1 MNNDLP
7 TPKLTLNPDIKNNH
21 EIESLSKDEYKEVKL
36 TDEEMKTVED
46 FAEKIE
52 LRDSNMIVRYG
63 AEAQKKMTD
72 FSENALSL
80 VRTKDLGTVG
90 NILTD
95 VVLELKGFDTTE
107 KTKGVLG
114 FFKKPVNKV
123 ESLKIKYD
131 KAEANIDK
139 VCEILENHQL
149 ELLKDIAM
157 LDKMFELNK
166 VYFKELTM
174 YILAGKKKLEQVR
187 MGELKELENI
197 ARQSSRPED
206 VQAASDL
213 ANLCE
218 RFDKKLHDLELTRT
232 VSLQMG
238 PQIRIVQGNNI
249 LMSEKI
255 QSTIANTIPLW
266 KSQMVISIG
275 VAHSAEAAKAQQAVS
290 NTTNELLKRNAEKL
304 KSVALQTAQESER
317 AIIDIETL
325 KYTNDQL
332 ISTLDDVLKIQ
343 KDGREKRQQ
352 AEKELVKIENELK
365 DRLLKIE
372 R

>member
-114 FFKKPVNKV
+114 FFKKPINKV

-157 LDKMFELNK
+157 LDKMF
-166 VYFKELTM
+166 
-174 YILAGKKKLEQVR
+174 
-187 MGELKELENI
+187 ELKELENI

-238 PQIRIVQGNNI
+238 PQIRLVQGNNI